1 MKAVWKGYLKC
12 SLVTIPIKMF
22 NAVAKNS
29 LQFHLYHQECGSQIR
44 QEMIC
49 PVHQR
54 SLTSDEVVRGY
65 QYGKNLHVVITDE
78 DLRRARPES
87 SDTIEVL
94 KFVDARQIDP
104 IYYAAAHYLA
114 PDGQAG
120 AEAFALFY
128 RAMEESG
135 KSALAHV
142 VMHNREHLVNLRPL
156 DGVFAAFT
164 LHYPEEIKGVR
175 EIEEAAWTA
184 KLPVDE
190 GNLEMARTIV
200 EHLSGEFAPEQY
212 HDDYTQT
219 LLALIKAK
227 AAGQELKVEPQAE
240 RRKVINLMEALK
252 HSVAETAQAS
262 APPPKKAMAR
272 AGRPA
277 PKAAKAV
284 GGEQ

>member
-12 SLVTIPIKMF
+12 SLVTIPIKMY
-22 NAVAKNS
+22 NAIASRS

-54 SLTSDEVVRGY
+54 NLNRDEVVRGY
-65 QYGKNLHVVITDE
+65 QYGKDMHVVITDE
-78 DLRRARPES
+78 DLRRAQKEK

-104 IYYAAAHYLA
+104 LYYAEAHYLA

-120 AEAFALFY
+120 VEAFALFQ
-128 RAMEESG
+128 RAMAESG
-135 KSALAHV
+135 KTALAKMV
-142 VMHNREHLVNLRPL
+142 LRNREHLVNIRPL

-164 LHYPEEIKGVR
+164 LHYPEEIKAVR
-175 EIEEAAWTA
+175 EIEEADWTA
-184 KLPVDE
+184 RLQVDE
-190 GNLEMARTIV
+190 GNLQMARTIV
-200 EHLSGEFAPEQY
+200 EHLSGDFAPEQY
-212 HDDYTQT
+212 HDEYTQT

-227 AAGQELKVEPQAE
+227 AEGQELKMEPRAE

-252 HSVAETAQAS
+252 KSVADTAQAA
-262 APPPKKAMAR
+262 APPTKKGLAR
-272 AGRPA
+272 AGRQA